1 MPPMSDLTPGPVPV
15 AHVGPDATADD
26 TADAAL
32 AVAAVR
38 AGLAVIATA
47 PTRDVVAVKGHAAD
61 LLTATDLAA
70 EEAIRAVLSSSDL
83 PVQGEEGS
91 PDLDAPDRWIV
102 DPVDGTANFVADIGL
117 VASNVAL
124 ARGGRPVA
132 GATGEMPSGR
142 IVWSAL
148 GRGTWEVP
156 PSGEAFRTRTYR
168 GDLAAG
174 CVTVGDFSWT
184 NSGPWPGR
192 TRARIVTAVSDVVG
206 RLRMVGSSATELIW
220 VATGRTSAAVLFGNH
235 PWDTAAGVLAV
246 REAGG
251 VALDVHGEPWTF
263 GSDSVLAA
271 ATEADAER
279 LLDVIGNA

>member
-1 MPPMSDLTPGPVPV
+1 MTQLLAPHAG
-15 AHVGPDATADD
+15 HPDHGLR
-26 TADAAL
+26 ADAML

-38 AGLAVIATA
+38 AGLGVINAA
-47 PTRDVVAVKGHAAD
+47 HSRDVVAIKGHAAD
-61 LLTATDLAA
+61 LLTDTDLAA
-70 EEAIRAVLSSSDL
+70 EEAIRAVLTASAL

-91 PDLDAPDRWIV
+91 PDLDVSDRWIV

-124 ARGGRPVA
+124 ARGGNPVA
-132 GATGEMPSGR
+132 GATGELPTGR

-148 GRGTWEVP
+148 GHGTWEIP
-156 PSGEAFRTRTYR
+156 APRQGEGEGDGEAVRVQTYR
-168 GDLAAG
+168 GDLASG

-184 NSGPWPGR
+184 NSGPWPAQ
-192 TRARIVTAVSDVVG
+192 TRSRVVTGVSNAVG
-206 RLRMVGSSATELIW
+206 RLRMIGSSATELSW

-251 VALDVHGEPWTF
+251 VALDLHGQPWSF
-263 GSDSVLAA
+263 AADSVLAA
-271 ATEADAER
+271 ATEADAAT
-279 LLDVIGNA
+279 LLAAIRDA